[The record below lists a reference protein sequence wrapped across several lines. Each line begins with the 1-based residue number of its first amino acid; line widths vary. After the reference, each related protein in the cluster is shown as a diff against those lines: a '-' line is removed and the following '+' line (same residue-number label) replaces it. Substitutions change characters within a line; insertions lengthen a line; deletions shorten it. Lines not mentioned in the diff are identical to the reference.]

1 MKPAIFIDRDD
12 TLIYNVPY
20 LSDPEKVVLT
30 PGAGETLAQLA
41 KSGFLII
48 VITNQSGIGRGY
60 FNVEQLNAV
69 HDRLRRLL
77 SSFEVVLDGLYY
89 CPHAPSEECNCRKP
103 KTGMLEQACHDHR
116 IDLTRSIMVGDSP
129 QDIQMGRNFGLRTVQ
144 LRLEGSDK
152 EDFHADSLVSSLPEM
167 VDFAL
172 DCLKGQKH

>member
-1 MKPAIFIDRDD
+1 MIKPAVFIDRDD

-30 PGAGETLAQLA
+30 PGAGETLELLA
-41 KSGFLII
+41 KAGFLII

-69 HDRLRRLL
+69 HDKLRLLL
-77 SSFEVVLDGLYY
+77 SSFKVVLDGLYY
-89 CPHAPSEECNCRKP
+89 CPHAPNQECNCRKP
-103 KTGMLEQACHDHR
+103 KTGMLEQACHDHN
-116 IDLTRSIMVGDSP
+116 IDLTRSIMVGDSQ

-172 DCLKGQKH
+172 ACLNGQ